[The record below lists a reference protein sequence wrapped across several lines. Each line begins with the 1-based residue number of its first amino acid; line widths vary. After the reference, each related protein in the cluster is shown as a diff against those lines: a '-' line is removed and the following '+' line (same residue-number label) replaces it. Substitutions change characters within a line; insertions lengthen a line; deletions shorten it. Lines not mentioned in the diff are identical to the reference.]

1 MKKMLKKNG
10 FSYTII
16 ITGVLFSVLVGIA
29 GVNFYYRSRW
39 YTSGVITQD
48 LKVLQDIFKK
58 IDESCT
64 IMSFD
69 APITPIN
76 YLNIGSFEGSEIAA
90 MNLVYPSRWQGPYLK
105 DNLAV
110 QGIEYQI
117 VHTDKGYYI
126 TPGNGV
132 TLPNGKEIGK
142 DIVLTKGSDIAQMMT
157 EEGGLVYKGTAFVVP
172 LPLKSTAW
180 QQVLLEQALD

>member
-1 MKKMLKKNG
+1 MLKNNA
-10 FSYTII
+10 FSYMI

-29 GVNFYYRSRW
+29 GINFYYRSRW
-39 YTSGVITQD
+39 YTTGVITQD
-48 LKVLQDIFKK
+48 LKTLQDIFKR

-76 YLNIGSFEGSEIAA
+76 YLNVGSFEGSEIGA
-90 MNLVYPSRWQGPYLK
+90 MNIVYPSRWEGPYVK
-105 DNLAV
+105 DNPTI
-110 QGIEYQI
+110 QGFEYQI
-117 VHTDKGYYI
+117 VHTNKGYFI

-142 DIVLTKGSDIAQMMT
+142 DIVFDEKSDIAQMLT
-157 EEGGLVYKGTAFVVP
+157 ENGGLLYKGTAFAVV

-180 QQVLLEQALD
+180 QQVLLEQTLAS

>member
-1 MKKMLKKNG
+1 MKVALKKNG

-16 ITGVLFSVLVGIA
+16 TGILFTVLVGIA

-39 YTSGVITQD
+39 YTVGVIQQD
-48 LKVLQDIFKK
+48 LKVLQDVFKR

-69 APITPIN
+69 VPITPIN
-76 YLNIGSFEGSEIAA
+76 YLNVRSFEGSEIGA
-90 MNLVYPSRWQGPYLK
+90 MNIVYPSRWQGPYLK
-105 DNLAV
+105 DNPTV
-110 QGIEYQI
+110 QGIEYQV
-117 VHTDKGYYI
+117 VHTNKGYFI

-142 DIVLTKGSDIAQMMT
+142 DIVFTEQSDIALMAA
-157 EEGGLVYKGTAFVVP
+157 EEGLLRYKDIAFAVP
-172 LPLKSTAW
+172 MPLKSTAW
-180 QQVLLEQALD
+180 QQVLIEQALED

>member
-1 MKKMLKKNG
+1 MFKKNG

-16 ITGVLFSVLVGIA
+16 TGVLFTILVGIL

-39 YTSGVITQD
+39 YTVGVVTQD
-48 LKVLQDIFKK
+48 LKVLQDIFKR

-76 YLNIGSFEGSEIAA
+76 YLNVKSFEGSEIGA
-90 MNLVYPSRWQGPYLK
+90 MNIVYPSRWEGPYLK
-105 DNLAV
+105 DNLTI
-110 QGIEYQI
+110 QGLEYQI
-117 VHTDKGYYI
+117 VRTQKGYFI

-132 TLPNGKEIGK
+132 TLPTGKEMGQ
-142 DIVLTKGSDIAQMMT
+142 DIVLTETSDIAKMAN
-157 EEGGLVYKGTAFVVP
+157 EEGVLLYKGQALAAP

-180 QQVLLEQALD
+180 QQVLMEESLE